1 MPRKKKTGLLAAV
14 MALVLGGC
22 SILGDSRATRDI
34 EAWVSEHSG
43 DWPGVTF
50 SSKAGLFGP
59 DGGVVSVEVDDRA
72 AAERFRDEIGQEFD
86 RIGRDKGRF
95 MVKLTWPIDGGTTVL
110 ADYSYHDEP
119 TEVWD
124 WAEAPL
130 PTNAT
135 ERHVGWS
142 VTDQKFTDYRP
153 VVEYVTDDLSA
164 TLAAV
169 DAPPGSVTTV
179 WESERRWAGEFSED
193 QLAERAADLGTLDG
207 VGVRRTRIEVDN
219 PADIPGIARGLT
231 SEWTVSDGS
240 RTQITTGREDLDY
253 GLLADLLD
261 RADSVQM
268 GGDVTSVTVVGLPEC
283 HDLLE
288 SVPGISGTFTLVCR
302 GDGTDLDLN
311 NEVSITGDF
320 DGVAG
325 DLDIAWQLAVDGTS
339 QPLVTPDELRL
350 WLNDLPEDTR
360 LEILRTARELSWP
373 TDRKVTLAGD
383 DQLVTFTSSQHGP
396 ATDVDHGDGK
406 GREAKDALVR
416 LWDETAS

>member
-1 MPRKKKTGLLAAV
+1 
-14 MALVLGGC
+14 
-22 SILGDSRATRDI
+22 
-34 EAWVSEHSG
+34 
-43 DWPGVTF
+43 
-50 SSKAGLFGP
+50 
-59 DGGVVSVEVDDRA
+59 
-72 AAERFRDEIGQEFD
+72 
-86 RIGRDKGRF
+86 
-95 MVKLTWPIDGGTTVL
+95 MVKLAWPIDGGTTVL

-135 ERHVGWS
+135 KRHVGWS

-153 VVEYVTDDLSA
+153 VVEYVTDDLST

-179 WESERRWAGEFSED
+179 WESERQASSARTSSPS
-193 QLAERAADLGTLDG
+193 AADLGTLDG
-207 VGVRRTRIEVDN
+207 VGVRRTLIEVDN

-268 GGDVTSVTVVGLPEC
+268 GGDVTSVTVVGLREC

-325 DLDIAWQLAVDGTS
+325 DLDVAWQLAVDGTS

-383 DQLVTFTSSQHGP
+383 DKLVTFTSSQHGP
-396 ATDVDHGDGK
+396 ATNVDHGDGK

>member
-14 MALVLGGC
+14 MAFVLGGC

-72 AAERFRDEIGQEFD
+72 AADRFHDEIGQEFD

-95 MVKLTWPIDGGTTVL
+95 MVKLAWPIDGGKTVL

-169 DAPPGSVTTV
+169 DAPPG
-179 WESERRWAGEFSED
+179 
-193 QLAERAADLGTLDG
+193 
-207 VGVRRTRIEVDN
+207 
-219 PADIPGIARGLT
+219 P
-231 SEWTVSDGS
+231 
-240 RTQITTGREDLDY
+240 
-253 GLLADLLD
+253 
-261 RADSVQM
+261 
-268 GGDVTSVTVVGLPEC
+268 
-283 HDLLE
+283 
-288 SVPGISGTFTLVCR
+288 
-302 GDGTDLDLN
+302 
-311 NEVSITGDF
+311 
-320 DGVAG
+320 
-325 DLDIAWQLAVDGTS
+325 
-339 QPLVTPDELRL
+339 
-350 WLNDLPEDTR
+350 
-360 LEILRTARELSWP
+360 
-373 TDRKVTLAGD
+373 
-383 DQLVTFTSSQHGP
+383 
-396 ATDVDHGDGK
+396 
-406 GREAKDALVR
+406 
-416 LWDETAS
+416 